1 MVIHFLK
8 FKFVFYLRPKI
19 EHFIDIFFSENLI
32 DRFKRI
38 EIIFVSSNKY
48 KEWSPN
54 FASNIKRI

>member
-19 EHFIDIFFSENLI
+19 EHFIDFFSENLI
-32 DRFKRI
+32 DLFKRI

-54 FASNIKRI
+54 FASIIKRI